1 MKSEIFWLAIT
12 AMMTGLFFVPYVL
25 DRLAVRG
32 IMGTLA
38 NPSTDDKP
46 LHAWAQR
53 AQRAHYNAVEN
64 LVVFVALVAAA
75 QLAGV
80 SNQLTVLGCV
90 LYFWARLAH
99 YIIYTLGIPG
109 LRTLSFVVGVVG
121 EVLIAIALIRAF

>member
-1 MKSEIFWLAIT
+1 MKPEIFWLAIT
-12 AMMTGLFFVPYVL
+12 AMMTGLFFIPYVL
-25 DRLAVRG
+25 DRIAVRG
-32 IMGTLA
+32 ILGTLK
-38 NPSTDDKP
+38 NPTADDKP
-46 LHAWAQR
+46 LHTWAQR

-75 QLAGV
+75 QLAGI
-80 SNQLTVLGCV
+80 SNVLTVLGCI

-109 LRTLSFVVGVVG
+109 LRTLSFLVGVLG